1 MKTMRLVC
9 KALLLGLLM
18 FCSATQARA
27 AGWMDFWDYLDS
39 LSGPGPFNGFGME
52 GPIICDNGAGPTVKC
67 YGRDPR
73 VGENRRRYD
82 IGPDVSFLKG
92 QINDHL
98 VYPIGTTDDQKHVN
112 ALTYGAHA
120 NIWFPHHLGATVRV
134 TRVRF
139 SGPLVRDGSL
149 SSTIFSVGPVFRI
162 PLNRTF
168 EVDITPLAQFGLGP
182 FSVSDFGAV
191 SPQLKSD
198 KAKLGLHIGIG
209 F

>member
-1 MKTMRLVC
+1 MRIVC

-18 FCSATQARA
+18 LSSATQARA
-27 AGWMDFWDYLDS
+27 AGWMDFFEYLDN

-73 VGENRRRYD
+73 MGENRRRYD

-120 NIWFPHHLGATVRV
+120 NFWLHHYVGATIRV
-134 TRVRF
+134 TRIRF
-139 SGPLVRDGSL
+139 SGPLVRDGSQ

-162 PLNRTF
+162 PLNDRF

-182 FSVSDFGAV
+182 FAVTDFGAV
-191 SPQLKSD
+191 SPALESD

>member
-1 MKTMRLVC
+1 MRIVC

-18 FCSATQARA
+18 LSSATQASA
-27 AGWMDFWDYLDS
+27 AGWMDFFDYLDS

-52 GPIICDNGAGPTVKC
+52 GPVFCDNGAGPTVKC
-67 YGRDPR
+67 YGRAQLL
-73 VGENRRRYD
+73 GASRRRFD
-82 IGPDVSFLKG
+82 IGPDISFLKG
-92 QINDHL
+92 RINDHL
-98 VYPIGTTDDQKHVN
+98 VYASGTTDAQKHVN

-149 SSTIFSVGPVFRI
+149 SSTIVSVGPVFRI

-168 EVDITPLAQFGLGP
+168 EVDVTPLAQFGLGP
-182 FSVSDFGAV
+182 FAVTDFGAV
-191 SPQLKSD
+191 SPPLQSD

>member
-9 KALLLGLLM
+9 KTLLLAMLM
-18 FCSATQARA
+18 LCSATPARA

-39 LSGPGPFNGFGME
+39 LSGPGPFNGFGLE
-52 GPIICDNGAGPTVKC
+52 GPVFCDNGAGPTVKC
-67 YGRDPR
+67 YGREQLL
-73 VGENRRRYD
+73 GANRRRFD
-82 IGPDVSFLKG
+82 IGPDISFLKG
-92 QINDHL
+92 KINRGL
-98 VYPIGTTDDQKHVN
+98 VYPGGTTDDQKHVN
-112 ALTYGAHA
+112 ALTYGTHA
-120 NIWFPHHLGATVRV
+120 NFWLHHYVGAPIRV
-134 TRVRF
+134 TRIRV
-139 SGPLVRDGSL
+139 SGPLVRDGSQ

-162 PLNRTF
+162 PLNDRF